1 MSPRT
6 GRPKSENPKATQIA
20 VRLDEDTL
28 KKLDLVAERNSETRV
43 QTIRNGI
50 KRIYTAEVNKMA
62 ELTMKTKNQGT
73 VIVNNTASAFVT
85 RDVVTNEISAYFICM
100 NDCNYEVSETVYNAV
115 INKFNLMVD

>member
-100 NDCNYEVSETVYNAV
+100 NDCDYEVSETVYNAV